1 MGLTKKEPSRKKK
14 SGRIMNRR
22 GARLTIRDAD
32 GVLRE
37 YRAAVVPGED
47 GAKASDRKEAEE

>member
-1 MGLTKKEPSRKKK
+1 MGLTKKEAPRKKK

-22 GARLTIRDAD
+22 GARLTLRDAD

-47 GAKASDRKEAEE
+47 GEKKPDRKEAEE